1 MVRPAGPA
9 ADVTLQKMSRYRSVR
24 EAKSVDRHEKALSP
38 QLGATSDQNPSIARS
53 MSRYRRNRPSANNTT
68 TAPINTPAPPL
79 PDLACAKAQRVSPSP
94 DAKLSPSAQE
104 ERAREKHRQDA
115 MAQLEGEKQSS
126 AEITL
131 RPVKSEKHVRVKKDV
146 GKTKLTRS
154 APTAADVES
163 RRASAHAPSHDNTRK
178 SFFQKMGL
186 TKAQDS
192 APKYIGVGGG
202 GIVPGIDAPI
212 SAVNAGERQVL
223 VQYSDALLK
232 LSVTPSTQVQDL
244 LLSASQKLSRDIDP
258 EKFIVRESF
267 HQVGLERNLRE
278 YERVRDVM
286 NSWSHD
292 ADNRLIII
300 PPSSMDALAQLDAH
314 LVPSEK
320 PAETSVYLYYSQR
333 PGKWDKRW
341 VTLYPNG
348 QVTIAKKESSK
359 DPTAICHLSDFD
371 IYKPNARA
379 LAKEI
384 KPPKKICIAIKS
396 QQKSSMFLS
405 TEKFVHFFST
415 NDSAMADKWFTVTQ
429 AWRSWYLVNKMGA
442 TEKSDAG
449 IPLPLRSLTNR
460 QNAEMGPRPSTAK
473 DVYAHKKSSRDHA
486 PPPSSFPKD
495 LAIDT
500 LPGRPSAEMD
510 TTTFSPTGLLGR
522 SYSQRKQAMHER
534 DERAKRAK
542 EEPFTEQGLLNE
554 RPLNP
559 PDYSNSRTNTM
570 TRAPDGLSPSLS
582 VSQKPKPLIDLT
594 PIFQEAPQHVRKG
607 RGVTVEP
614 GVKLVDAATGPE
626 LAVNTIV
633 IPPATSWRR
642 PSVEVAPPSR
652 NRSNTARSVRQVAS
666 PHKSSQ
672 LSSAEGSPIVPSN
685 PFQPNSLLTSEKV
698 TSQPK
703 LSKRRGVATGDR
715 NATQPMLDLSP
726 ENPFAEGSLLRQ
738 L

>member
-1 MVRPAGPA
+1 MVRPAVPA
-9 ADVTLQKMSRYRSVR
+9 ADVVPQTMSRYRSVR
-24 EAKSVDRHEKALSP
+24 EANGADRHEKALPP
-38 QLGATSDQNPSIARS
+38 QHGATSDQNPSIARS
-53 MSRYRRNRPSANNTT
+53 MSRYRRNRPAVNTT
-68 TAPINTPAPPL
+68 NTAVPNPPIPPI
-79 PDLACAKAQRVSPSP
+79 PSLACAKPYEASSVPT
-94 DAKLSPSAQE
+94 ANLSLSAQE
-104 ERAREKHRQDA
+104 ELTRGKHRQDA
-115 MAQLEGEKQSS
+115 MAQLEGEKQPSLDR
-126 AEITL
+126 TL
-131 RPVKSEKHVRVKKDV
+131 RPVKSEKNVHIQKDV
-146 GKTKLTRS
+146 GKTKLPRS
-154 APTAADVES
+154 APTAADLES
-163 RRASAHAPSHDNTRK
+163 RRASAHAPSCENTRK

-186 TKAQDS
+186 AKTQDS
-192 APKYIGVGGG
+192 APRYIGVGGG

-223 VQYSDALLK
+223 VQYSDNLLK

-244 LLSASQKLSRDIDP
+244 LVSASQKLSRDIDP

-267 HQVGLERNLRE
+267 DQVGLERNLRR
-278 YERVRDVM
+278 YERVRDIM

-292 ADNRLIII
+292 ADNRLIVI
-300 PPSSMDALAQLDAH
+300 PPSSMDALAELDAN

-320 PAETSVYLYYSQR
+320 PSETSAYLYYSQR

-341 VTLYPNG
+341 VTLSSTG

-359 DPTAICHLSDFD
+359 DHTVICHLSDFD
-371 IYKPNARA
+371 IYKPNARS

-384 KPPKKICIAIKS
+384 RPPKKICMAIKS

-415 NDSAMADKWFTVTQ
+415 NDRAMADKWFTVIQ

-442 TEKSDAG
+442 TEKSEAG
-449 IPLPLRSLTNR
+449 IHLPSRSLTYR
-460 QNAEMGPRPSTAK
+460 QNGETVPRPSTAK
-473 DVYAHKKSSRDHA
+473 DVYASKKSSRDHA
-486 PPPSSFPKD
+486 PPPSSFSKE
-495 LAIDT
+495 LAIDI
-500 LPGRPSAEMD
+500 PGRPSAELEN
-510 TTTFSPTGLLGR
+510 TTFSPTGLLGR

-542 EEPFTEQGLLNE
+542 EDPFTDQGLLNE
-554 RPLNP
+554 SPIHPL
-559 PDYSNSRTNTM
+559 DHSNSRTNTM
-570 TRAPDGLSPSLS
+570 TRAPDGLSRSLS
-582 VSQKPKPLIDLT
+582 ASQKPKPLIDLT
-594 PIFQEAPQHVRKG
+594 PVFQEAPQHIRKG

-626 LAVNTIV
+626 LAANTIA

-642 PSVEVAPPSR
+642 PSVEIPAQTR
-652 NRSNTARSVRQVAS
+652 NRSNTTRSVRQVTA

-672 LSSAEGSPIVPSN
+672 LSSAEASPTMPPN
-685 PFQPNSLLTSEKV
+685 PFQPNSLLTSKKV

-703 LSKRRGVATGDR
+703 PFKGRGVATGDR

>member
-1 MVRPAGPA
+1 MPA
-9 ADVTLQKMSRYRSVR
+9 ADAAPQKMSRYRSVR
-24 EAKSVDRHEKALSP
+24 EAKGADHHDKALSP
-38 QLGATSDQNPSIARS
+38 QLGATNDQNPSIARS
-53 MSRYRRNRPSANNTT
+53 MSRYRRNRPAANNTN
-68 TAPINTPAPPL
+68 TALPNPPTPAMPNL
-79 PDLACAKAQRVSPSP
+79 TGAKLHKVSPVP
-94 DAKLSPSAQE
+94 NAELSLSAQE
-104 ERAREKHRQDA
+104 ELAREKHRKDA
-115 MAQLEGEKQSS
+115 MAQLEGGKQSS
-126 AEITL
+126 SEVTL
-131 RPVKSEKHVRVKKDV
+131 RPVKSEKIVRVKKDV
-146 GKTKLTRS
+146 GKTKPTPS
-154 APTAADVES
+154 APTAADLES
-163 RRASAHAPSHDNTRK
+163 CRASAHDEPSHENTRK

-186 TKAQDS
+186 AKTQDS
-192 APKYIGVGGG
+192 TPKYIGVGGG

-267 HQVGLERNLRE
+267 HQVGLERNLRR
-278 YERVRDVM
+278 YERVRDIM

-292 ADNRLIII
+292 ADNRLIVI
-300 PPSSMDALAQLDAH
+300 PPSSMDALAELDAQ

-341 VTLYPNG
+341 VTLCSTG

-359 DPTAICHLSDFD
+359 DHTAICHLSDFD

-384 KPPKKICIAIKS
+384 KPPKKICMAIKS
-396 QQKSSMFLS
+396 QEKSSMFLS
-405 TEKFVHFFST
+405 TDKFVHFFCT
-415 NDSAMADKWFTVTQ
+415 NDRAVADQWFTVTQ

-442 TEKSDAG
+442 TEKSEAG
-449 IPLPLRSLTNR
+449 IPLPTRSLTNR
-460 QNAEMGPRPSTAK
+460 HNGETGPRPPTAK
-473 DVYAHKKSSRDHA
+473 DVYAHKKTSRDHA
-486 PPPSSFPKD
+486 PPPSSFPKA

-500 LPGRPSAEMD
+500 VPGRPSAEMEN
-510 TTTFSPTGLLGR
+510 TTFSPTGLLGR

-534 DERAKRAK
+534 DERTKRAK
-542 EEPFTEQGLLNE
+542 EDPFTDQGLLNE
-554 RPLNP
+554 SPIHP
-559 PDYSNSRTNTM
+559 PDYSNSRTKTM
-570 TRAPDGLSPSLS
+570 TRAPDGLGRSLS
-582 VSQKPKPLIDLT
+582 ASQKPKPLVDLT
-594 PIFQEAPQHVRKG
+594 PVFQEAPQHIRKG

-614 GVKLVDAATGPE
+614 GLKLVDAATGPE

-642 PSVEVAPPSR
+642 PSVEVPSQTR
-652 NRSNTARSVRQVAS
+652 NRSNTTRSVRQISA
-666 PHKSSQ
+666 PHKSSH
-672 LSSAEGSPIVPSN
+672 LSSAENSPTTPLN
-685 PFQPNSLLTSEKV
+685 PFQPNSLLTSKKV

-703 LSKRRGVATGDR
+703 PFKGRGVATGDR
-715 NATQPMLDLSP
+715 NATQPMLDMSP
-726 ENPFAEGSLLRQ
+726 ENPFAEGSLLRK